1 MVEYEV
7 TGVRW
12 QMGDGLTLEERTQ
25 KAIDFINTLKKGTPM
40 ILAAEPDNPFDNE
53 AIAVYMDYTRHVGYI
68 KHECCKEVKPL
79 LDSDGQCNAVVA
91 GSDGHVTFYIDIPNA
106 TEVNVSPVGAT
117 RKLPDF
123 PLPQGIAL
131 AFSNEER
138 ALQVVAPRLVKLA
151 VSTDTVNVLLDMAER
166 YMPLSRLSL
175 CCEDD
180 YWRDHVLK
188 QLRKACKLK
197 LCQPEKDRLEQLRK
211 ELHETVGDFHRSHD
225 LWQKRLFD
233 QQLEMLRHQ
242 AEGKDGL
249 FAKFEK
255 YKENEPN
262 ILESLVSWFGK
273 MPHVDLRNY
282 KEHGA
287 MAMRLSY
294 IGVSRQELYEVYTAI
309 LLIDKYA
316 ANIKDSKGI
325 VLPKDLDT
333 PRAREAFAKAIE
345 KNYMEAVDGGKY
357 RWIGTGGKAN
367 TSELAYFLGLV
378 YNYKYTLYGNAGEN
392 FPEDS
397 LNELFSV
404 TRLYSSLTQVYN
416 AKKKQRWRSLI
427 DDIFE

>member
-1 MVEYEV
+1 MAEYEV

-12 QMGDGLTLEERTQ
+12 QMGEGLTLEERTQ
-25 KAIDFINTLKKGTPM
+25 KAIDFINKLEVGTPM

-68 KHECCKEVKPL
+68 THECCKEVKPL
-79 LDSDGQCNAVVA
+79 LDSDGQCNAVVT
-91 GSDGHVTFYIDIPNA
+91 GSDGHVTFFIDIPNA
-106 TEVNVSPVGAT
+106 TEVNVWPIGAT
-117 RKLPDF
+117 RKLPEF

-131 AFSNEER
+131 AFTNEER
-138 ALQVVAPRLVKLA
+138 ALQVVAPRLVKTP
-151 VSTDTVNVLLDMAER
+151 VSVDTASTLLDMAER
-166 YMPLSRLSL
+166 YIPLSRLSL

-180 YWRDHVLK
+180 YWRLHVLN

-197 LCQPEKDRLEQLRK
+197 LPQPEKERLIQLRDK
-211 ELHETVGDFHRSHD
+211 LHETVGDFHRSHD
-225 LWQKRLFD
+225 LWQLRLFD

-309 LLIDKYA
+309 LLLDKYGTKL
-316 ANIKDSKGI
+316 KDTKGI

-345 KNYMEAVDGGKY
+345 NNYMEAVDGGKY
-357 RWIGTGGKAN
+357 HWIGTSGKPN

-397 LNELFSV
+397 LNELFGV

-427 DDIFE
+427 DNIFE

>member
-1 MVEYEV
+1 MAEYEV

-12 QMGDGLTLEERTQ
+12 QMGEGLTLEERTQ
-25 KAIDFINTLKKGTPM
+25 KAIDFINTLEVGTPM

-68 KHECCKEVKPL
+68 THECCKEVKPL
-79 LDSDGQCNAVVA
+79 LDSDGQCNAVVT
-91 GSDGHVTFYIDIPNA
+91 GSDGHVTFFIDIPNA
-106 TEVNVSPVGAT
+106 TEVNVWPIGAT
-117 RKLPDF
+117 RKLPEF

-131 AFSNEER
+131 AFTNEER
-138 ALQVVAPRLVKLA
+138 ALQVVAPRLVKTP
-151 VSTDTVNVLLDMAER
+151 VSVDRASTLLDMAER
-166 YMPLSRLSL
+166 YIPLSRLSL

-180 YWRDHVLK
+180 YWRVHVLK

-197 LCQPEKDRLEQLRK
+197 LPQPEKERLIQLRDK
-211 ELHETVGDFHRSHD
+211 LHETVGDFHRSHD
-225 LWQKRLFD
+225 LWQLRLFD
-233 QQLEMLRHQ
+233 QQLEMLHRQ
-242 AEGKDGL
+242 AESKDGL

-255 YKENEPN
+255 YKENQQN
-262 ILESLVSWFGK
+262 IIENLAGWFNK
-273 MPHVDLRNY
+273 MPHVDLHNY

-287 MAMRLSY
+287 LAIRLSY
-294 IGVSRQELYEVYTAI
+294 IGISRQELYEVYTAI
-309 LLIDKYA
+309 LLLDKYGTKL
-316 ANIKDSKGI
+316 KDTKGI

-357 RWIGTGGKAN
+357 RWIGTSGKPN

-378 YNYKYTLYGNAGEN
+378 YNYKYTLYGNAGES
-392 FPEDS
+392 FPGDS
-397 LNELFSV
+397 LNELFGV

-427 DDIFE
+427 DNIFE